1 MLKLEK
7 VATPFTGAALVV
19 PESVPPA
26 GFIPIPSVTVPAK
39 AVAVFP
45 CASRAVT
52 CTAGEMVAP
61 AAALLGC
68 AVKPI
73 VAAAPAPSAIALGT
87 AGTGCVGAEPREGAP

>member
-73 VAAAPAPSAIALGT
+73 VAAAPAPSAIALEM
-87 AGTGCVGAEPREGAP
+87 AGPRLVDSKRSV

>member
-7 VATPFTGAALVV
+7 VATPSTAAALA

-39 AVAVFP
+39 AVAVLP

-68 AVKPI
+68 TVKPS
-73 VAAAPAPSAIALGT
+73 VAAAPALSAIALEL
-87 AGTGCVGAEPREGAP
+87 AGLRLADSKRSV